1 MTQKEINKPIFLA
14 AGGTGGHLFPA
25 ESLGMCLQ
33 EKGYDV
39 HLVTDKRGINYD
51 SQLSQVPT
59 HQILSATI
67 RPDLFGK
74 LKTLL
79 FLMIG
84 LVQSFFLLLRY
95 RPHIIIGFGGYPS
108 FPVMKMGQLLGFK
121 TIIHEQNGVL
131 GVANKMLKKKAT
143 AIATSL
149 PNIKNLS
156 TQDKQ
161 KICMTGNPV
170 RQAILDHAHKP
181 YKAPKADGPFHLLV
195 TGGSQGAHIF
205 SEILPDAIAML
216 PKTLQRRLH
225 IVQQCREED
234 IPQVRARYHDISV
247 TVSLSSFVT
256 NIAEE
261 IANAHLIICRSG
273 ASTVAEIAVIGRP
286 AIFVPLTVH
295 KDQQQ
300 KINANALVDNDA
312 GWLMIEDGFTTE
324 ALSKQ
329 IETLMHV
336 PEKLK
341 TTAHNAKKCGHPD
354 AAENLAKLVISVI
367 KKL

>member
-1 MTQKEINKPIFLA
+1 MSRSQRAKPIFLA

-25 ESLGMCLQ
+25 EALGVCLK

-39 HLVTDKRGINYD
+39 HLVTDMRGENYEN
-51 SQLSQVPT
+51 QLKDDPKHVV
-59 HQILSATI
+59 LSATI
-67 RPDLFGK
+67 KRGLLGK
-74 LKTLL
+74 IKTLF
-79 FLMIG
+79 FLCFG
-84 LVQSFFLLLRY
+84 LMQSFFLLLRY
-95 RPHIIIGFGGYPS
+95 RPHIVIGFGGYPS
-108 FPVMKMGQLLGFK
+108 FPIMKMAQILGFK
-121 TIIHEQNGVL
+121 TIIHEQNGTL

-149 PNIKNLS
+149 PNIQNINNA
-156 TQDKQ
+156 DKQ

-170 RQAILDHAHKP
+170 RPVILDHAKTP
-181 YKAPKADGPFHLLV
+181 YRRPKEDGAFRLLV

-205 SEILPDAIAML
+205 SEIVPDAIALL
-216 PKTLQRRLH
+216 PETLQKRLH
-225 IVQQCREED
+225 IVQQCRAED
-234 IPQVRARYHDISV
+234 IETVRARYHDISV
-247 TVSLSSFVT
+247 TVSLSSFIT

-261 IANAHLIICRSG
+261 IAQSHLIICRSG

-286 AIFVPLTVH
+286 AIFVPLMVH

-300 KINANALVDNDA
+300 KINANALVENDA
-312 GWLMIEDGFTTE
+312 GWLMVEDGFTTE

-329 IETLMHV
+329 IETLMHL